1 MSYRLFEGKDHA
13 SVYQKYRFV
22 PPEEVKDLILQYL
35 DNKREGQPLG
45 LAVDLGCG
53 TGQLSRLLAPHF
65 QDLVGLDIS
74 EGQLEE
80 ARAVQGY
87 PNVTYRLGTAEDL
100 PFADNSVDLLAASS
114 AAHWFQ
120 QQLFLA
126 EAKRVLKPRG
136 CIALVGFGDDNVHL
150 QSQDCGDRL
159 TRIYNEVR
167 EVLLPYTSSQV
178 PVATSKLQELF
189 AAIPFPDKQRVES
202 IQVRH
207 GVSVR
212 ALVGFIESW
221 SMFQTYRRTQP
232 TAAQHLLH
240 DTLNRILEEIG
251 AESAD
256 TELELHMDYF
266 CILASKPQ

>member
-1 MSYRLFEGKDHA
+1 MSYRLFEGKEHA
-13 SVYQKYRFV
+13 SIYQKYRFV

-35 DNKREGQPLG
+35 DKKRDGRPLG

-53 TGQLSRLLAPHF
+53 TGQISRLLAPHF

-87 PNVTYRLGTAEDL
+87 PNITYRLGAAEEL
-100 PFADNSVDLLAASS
+100 PFADSSVDLLTAAS

-120 QQLFLA
+120 PQRFLA
-126 EAKRVLKPRG
+126 EAQRVLRPRG
-136 CIALVGFGDDNVHL
+136 CMALLGFDDNHLRL
-150 QSQDCGDRL
+150 QSRDCGDRL
-159 TRIYNEVR
+159 TRIYREVR
-167 EVLLPYTSSQV
+167 EVLLPYTSGQV
-178 PVATSKLQELF
+178 SVANNKLQELF
-189 AAIPFPDKQRVES
+189 GAIPFPDKHRVDS
-202 IQVRH
+202 IQVRC

-212 ALVGFIESW
+212 ALLGFIESW
-221 SMFQTYRRTQP
+221 SMFQTYSRTQP
-232 TAAQHLLH
+232 AAAQLLLH
-240 DTLNRILEEIG
+240 NTRTRFLEEIG

-256 TELELHMDYF
+256 TEMEIHMEYF